1 MNAVSMNTV
10 SMNDSTTADDC
21 LFCRIAAGQIPSSM
35 VLETDAVVAFR
46 DIAPKAPTHVLV
58 VPRAHHVD
66 VSAVA
71 ASSPALL
78 AEMVDIAQRVADRE
92 CGGQFR
98 LLFNV
103 GPEAGQTIAHAHA
116 HVLGGAP
123 AGGVLP

>member
-1 MNAVSMNTV
+1 
-10 SMNDSTTADDC
+10 MNDAPRTTEAASIDDC
-21 LFCRIAAGQIPSSM
+21 LFCRIAAGEIPSTM
-35 VLETDAVVAFR
+35 VLQTDAVVAFR
-46 DIAPKAPTHVLV
+46 DIAPEAPTHVLV

-78 AEMVDIAQRVADRE
+78 ADMIAVAQRVADAE

-98 LLFNV
+98 LIFNV
-103 GPEAGQTIAHAHA
+103 GPEAGQTVAHAHA

-123 AGGVLP
+123 MGRVLP